1 MKTKRFVVILV
12 VLIFS
17 TVGLFA
23 QINNIAPAVATL
35 SGNIDQFF
43 NHGFVENNTDTTFV
57 PTIAIRDAFN
67 ANTPPS
73 FWYGY
78 RTNAKGTYIVRMQV
92 SDFINQSN
100 SENVVKIKSVAS
112 SANATLTYN
121 ATKGYRI
128 FKEDND
134 ASLDQTTN
142 YGYTQITITAA
153 KATDKNSVD
162 HTTTYEIPES
172 QTVKGAPAGEYI
184 ATITFTVGAV

>member
-67 ANTPPS
+67 ADTPPS

-100 SENVVKIKSVAS
+100 SENVVKIKSVVS
-112 SANATLTYN
+112 TANDPLTYN
-121 ATKGYRI
+121 VNGYEL
-128 FKEDND
+128 FNETNAK
-134 ASLDQTTN
+134 SLGQGLHYN
-142 YGYTQITITAA
+142 YTQITITAA
-153 KATDKNSVD
+153 KDANIGQWD
-162 HTTTYEIPES
+162 HTRTHVIIANE
-172 QTVKGAPAGEYI
+172 TVDGAAAGEYI